1 MGAVSKF
8 FIGSAT
14 HKLDKIG
21 RVSLPSDFRDVLR
34 EEGVPDRFVLVP
46 AGAGGDCHI
55 AFTKPG
61 HERLV
66 KRLAKTKFASDD
78 EEFLTRQRYIWNAKP
93 ISVED
98 NGRFVLSQELR
109 DQLGLTNQAYFLGD
123 GPTFQIWEPGRF
135 AALHGERSGAEP
147 KKLNLARMI

>member
-1 MGAVSKF
+1 MSKF

-14 HKLDKIG
+14 HKLDAKG

-34 EEGVPDRFVLVP
+34 FEGVPDRFVLVP
-46 AGAGGDCHI
+46 AGEGGDFHT

-66 KRLAKTKFASDD
+66 KRLSKTKFSSDD

-93 ISVED
+93 IAVED
-98 NGRFVLSQELR
+98 TGRFVLSQELR
-109 DQLGLTNQAYFLGD
+109 NQLGLTDQAYFLGD

-135 AALHGERSGAEP
+135 AALDGKHSGAEP